1 GAEDDPRGGV
11 ARRRGAPAARGGG
24 HEEPRR
30 DARLPDRA
38 LAQGAPRQAR
48 RVRGLDD
55 RGSGHGAAP
64 GARRRR
70 SRRDPRQDG
79 RAAGVLA
86 QARRGAVRRSGPAGP
101 GVCGR
106 RGRRRARLRR
116 RGRRGRRVR
125 GRRRGGADL
134 VSEEQVEQQEETE
147 AQDERPVPGTA
158 EPGQAP
164 PEDDRL
170 LRLAADFENYKK
182 RAARERQE
190 YVQLANERLIVELI
204 PILDDLERALA
215 AAEQH
220 EEAQLEE
227 GVELVHR
234 SLAALLAHHG
244 VTPIETEGKFDPHV
258 HEALLS
264 QPSEAAE
271 GSVLDV
277 VQKGYKLGERVVR
290 PARVVVAA
298 PPAQEEPE
306 GDA

>member
-1 GAEDDPRGGV
+1 V
-11 ARRRGAPAARGGG
+11 T
-24 HEEPRR
+24 EEP
-30 DARLPDRA
+30 
-38 LAQGAPRQAR
+38 
-48 RVRGLDD
+48 V
-55 RGSGHGAAP
+55 
-64 GARRRR
+64 
-70 SRRDPRQDG
+70 
-79 RAAGVLA
+79 
-86 QARRGAVRRSGPAGP
+86 
-101 GVCGR
+101 
-106 RGRRRARLRR
+106 
-116 RGRRGRRVR
+116 
-125 GRRRGGADL
+125 
-134 VSEEQVEQQEETE
+134 QQEETE
-147 AQDERPVPGTA
+147 AIEEQQQPA
-158 EPGQAP
+158 
-164 PEDDRL
+164 EDDRL

-190 YVQLANERLIVELI
+190 YVQLANERLIAELI

-234 SLAALLAHHG
+234 SLAALLARHG
-244 VTPIETEGKFDPHV
+244 VTPIATEGKFDPHV

-264 QPSEAAE
+264 QPSESEE

-277 VQKGYKLGERVVR
+277 VEKGYKLGERVVR